1 MNIKESIEQLQSL
14 IEHFNNG
21 GLDFNA
27 TDIAAIK
34 CLLNENQELKTLLKG
49 TTHCFDEE
57 EHKQLEENN
66 KTMQEE
72 MARTWVKL
80 EVSEKARKDAID
92 YITPKLCMKS
102 KYGYLYPL
110 FKRTHVEQILE
121 ILDIDKGE

>member
-1 MNIKESIEQLQSL
+1 MKVKESIEQLQSL

-34 CLLNENQELKTLLKG
+34 CLLNENQKLKTLLKG

-57 EHKQLEENN
+57 EHKQLKENN
-66 KTMQEE
+66 QAMQEE

-80 EVSEKARKDAID
+80 EVSEKARKDAIEQL
-92 YITPKLCMKS
+92 YIW
-102 KYGYLYPL
+102 G
-110 FKRTHVEQILE
+110 E
-121 ILDIDKGE
+121 ILNPEFQQKMLDILNINKGE